1 METTQVYKFT
11 QKTETEY
18 DNKIGYVYHYL
29 EEKKTRKKL
38 IDCDLLEEL
47 FKKDLEVLSSIDL
60 FYTMVEFSFDVS
72 KFNNFFPSI
81 VEIKNVIENNAEAL
95 FNAVMKD
102 INNRVLYY
110 KEEIFESRILYV
122 QPKNEISKN
131 LKKGLIKLRHSTQ
144 KSLC

>member
-11 QKTETEY
+11 QKTETNY
-18 DNKIGYVYHYL
+18 DNKTGYVYHYL
-29 EEKKTRKKL
+29 DEKKTRKKL

-72 KFNNFFPSI
+72 KLNNFFPLI
-81 VEIKNVIENNAEAL
+81 VEIKNSIDANNAEAL

-110 KEEIFESRILYV
+110 KEEIFES
-122 QPKNEISKN
+122 
-131 LKKGLIKLRHSTQ
+131 
-144 KSLC
+144 

>member
-29 EEKKTRKKL
+29 DEKKTRKKL
-38 IDCDLLEEL
+38 IDYDLLEEL

-72 KFNNFFPSI
+72 KLTNFFPSV
-81 VEIKNVIENNAEAL
+81 VEIKSLVVENNAEAL
-95 FNAVMKD
+95 FNTVMKD
-102 INNRVLYY
+102 VNNRVLYY
-110 KEEIFESRILYV
+110 KEEILQS
-122 QPKNEISKN
+122 
-131 LKKGLIKLRHSTQ
+131 
-144 KSLC
+144 